1 MGFGV
6 GVADGELSLKKV
18 VPSLVPDVSYAG
30 LGVADGDNASA
41 VYARMARGEIK
52 DVARR
57 QLLAYCKTDTLVMV
71 RLHEILA
78 DMAAGRWQSRG
89 NLPC

>member
-1 MGFGV
+1 MPYTHGWL
-6 GVADGELSLKKV
+6 A
-18 VPSLVPDVSYAG
+18 
-30 LGVADGDNASA
+30 
-41 VYARMARGEIK
+41 ARFK